1 MPRLAEKEPFVEPLK
16 LDEVA
21 VLEPTNSFFLIYT
34 VSDVLEV
41 AVVLVCLYVAL
52 YFFVELTDQSLTD
65 DQDQIHIL
73 CK

>member
-16 LDEVA
+16 LDEAA